1 MGRDYEQYQLHLIA
15 AEYRAKGYTVDLE
28 ASVPESNARFDAL
41 ARGPQGAVVVIELV
55 NAQREAASHAR
66 LEILRQ
72 AAAFFPN
79 ASVDLRYIDPG
90 RSAFAVQM
98 QEDRGPEQAQGEPSE
113 RLNTLLKMR
122 LPKQSSGSR
131 ISLVRLYLGLWAL
144 HVATLREFAGI
155 AGSEQDRSLG
165 VLDQYDLLLK
175 QDLLVPPEQTEDS
188 AQLDLHELHQ
198 IAEAL
203 LLGAPV
209 GATEARE
216 LRTHIRSV
224 RAQIRRWKRM
234 TVSAVTKKQE
244 GEGGE

>member
-1 MGRDYEQYQLHLIA
+1 MRRDYEQYQLHLIA

-28 ASVPESNARFDAL
+28 ASVPESNGRFDAL
-41 ARGPQGAVVVIELV
+41 ARSPEGAVVIVELV
-55 NAQREAASHAR
+55 NAQRETASDAR

-72 AAAFFPN
+72 AASFFPN
-79 ASVDLRYIDPG
+79 ASVDLRYLDPG
-90 RSAFAVQM
+90 RSAFAVHT
-98 QEDRGPEQAQGEPSE
+98 QEDRETEQAQGDPSE

-122 LPKQSSGSR
+122 VPKQSGGSR
-131 ISLVRLYLGLWAL
+131 ISLARLYLGLWAL
-144 HVATLREFAGI
+144 HVATLREFA
-155 AGSEQDRSLG
+155 AMAASEPDRSLA

-175 QDLLVPPEQTEDS
+175 QDLLVAPEQTEDS

-198 IAEAL
+198 IATAL
-203 LLGAPV
+203 LQGASV
-209 GATEARE
+209 TSMEARE

-234 TVSAVTKKQE
+234 TVAAVTQKLG